1 MTGLLAVVSAPDL
14 LYARQQMALSLGWHI
29 VIACTGM
36 AFPFL
41 VMYAEWKGQRT
52 GDPVYTALA
61 RQWSKV
67 LAVLFAI
74 GAVSGT
80 ILSFEFGI
88 LWPRWMAA
96 YGDVMGL
103 PFAIEGFAFFT
114 EAIFVGIYL
123 YGWDRLPP
131 KVHLWSGVPIGI
143 AGVASAFFVVAA
155 NGFMNTP
162 TGFRLVNGHV
172 VDVHPWAAL
181 FNTSLWPEATH
192 MILAAFIVTGYL
204 VAMPHALALLRGN
217 RERYRRIGFLIPFV
231 VASAVVPLQIVAG
244 DWAARHVAVHQPVKL
259 AAMEGLERTERGAPI
274 HIGGVFIDGRVR
286 FGIKIPDGLSFL
298 AFHRTNAV
306 VTGLESVSPAD
317 RPPVNVVRTA
327 FQVMVAIGTAMLGLG
342 LWLLLAWRRQRD
354 LPRSRWFYRAAL
366 VAGPAAVV
374 ALEAGWI
381 TTEVGRQPWI
391 VYGVMRT
398 RDAVSTASGL
408 RFGYFLLLVVY
419 AALTAAAVF
428 VLRRLPRADVP
439 HDDVPHDDVPY
450 DGVRSDA

>member
-1 MTGLLAVVSAPDL
+1 MTGITAAVRAPDL

-41 VMYAEWKGQRT
+41 VLFAEWRGQRT

-61 RQWSKV
+61 RHWSRV

-103 PFAIEGFAFFT
+103 PFAIEGFAFFV

-131 KVHLWSGVPIGI
+131 RVHLWSGVPIGI

-162 TGFRLVNGHV
+162 TGFRLVSGKV
-172 VDVHPWAAL
+172 VAVHPWAAL

-204 VAMPHALALLRGN
+204 VAMPYAVALLRGS
-217 RERYRRIGFLIPFV
+217 RDRYRRLGFLIPFV

-259 AAMEGLERTERGAPI
+259 AAMEGLVHTQRGAPI
-274 HIGGVFIDGRVR
+274 HLGGVFVDGRVR
-286 FGIKIPDGLSFL
+286 FGIEIPKGLSLL
-298 AFHRTNAV
+298 AFHRSDAV
-306 VTGLESVSPAD
+306 VTGLESVPPGD

-342 LWLLLAWRRQRD
+342 AWLLLAWRRRRD
-354 LPRSRWFYRAAL
+354 LPASRWFYRAAV

-408 RFGYFLLLVVY
+408 RYGYFLLVVIY
-419 AALTAAAVF
+419 AALTAAAVV
-428 VLRRLPRADVP
+428 VLRHLSATSAP
-439 HDDVPHDDVPY
+439 
-450 DGVRSDA
+450 GSES

>member
-1 MTGLLAVVSAPDL
+1 MMGHLVAVSAPDL

-41 VMYAEWKGQRT
+41 VLFAEWRGQRT

-61 RQWSKV
+61 RHWSKV
-67 LAVLFAI
+67 LSVLFAI

-88 LWPRWMAA
+88 LWPRWTAA

-114 EAIFVGIYL
+114 EAIFVGVYL
-123 YGWDRLPP
+123 YGWDRLSPR
-131 KVHLWSGVPIGI
+131 VHLWSGLPIGI

-162 TGFRLVNGHV
+162 TGFRLVNGTV
-172 VDVHPWAAL
+172 TDVHPWAAL

-204 VAMPHALALLRGN
+204 VAMPHAFAMLRG
-217 RERYRRIGFLIPFV
+217 RRDRYRRIAFLVPFV

-259 AAMEGLERTERGAPI
+259 AAMEGLLHTQRGAPLD
-274 HIGGVFIDGRVR
+274 IGGLYLDGHVR
-286 FGIKIPDGLSFL
+286 FGIEIPDALSFL
-298 AFHRTNAV
+298 AFHHTNAV
-306 VTGLESVSPAD
+306 VTGLESVPPAD
-317 RPPVNVVRTA
+317 RPPVNVVRIA
-327 FQVMVAIGTAMLGLG
+327 FQVMVAIGLAMLGLG
-342 LWLLLAWRRQRD
+342 LWLLLAWRRRRD
-354 LPRSRWFYRAAL
+354 LPRSRWFYRAAV
-366 VAGPAAVV
+366 VAGPASVA

-391 VYGVMRT
+391 VYGMMRT

-408 RFGYFLLLVVY
+408 RYGYYLLIVVY
-419 AALTAAAVF
+419 AALTVAAVV
-428 VLRRLPRADVP
+428 VLKRMAPDDPR
-439 HDDVPHDDVPY
+439 
-450 DGVRSDA
+450 GES

>member
-1 MTGLLAVVSAPDL
+1 VIAATTAPDL

-41 VMYAEWKGQRT
+41 VLFAEWRGQRT
-52 GDPVYTALA
+52 GDAVYTALA
-61 RQWSKV
+61 RYWSKV

-131 KVHLWSGVPIGI
+131 RVHLWSGIPIGI
-143 AGVASAFFVVAA
+143 AGIASAFFVVAA

-162 TGFRLVNGHV
+162 TGFRLVDGKV

-204 VAMPHALALLRGN
+204 VAMPHALALLRGSTD
-217 RERYRRIGFLIPFV
+217 RYRRIGFLIPFV
-231 VASAVVPLQIVAG
+231 VASAVVPLQIVVG
-244 DWAARHVAVHQPVKL
+244 DWAARHVAAHQPVKL
-259 AAMEGLERTERGAPI
+259 AAMEGLTHTTRGAPL
-274 HIGGVFIDGRVR
+274 HIGGLYIDGRVR
-286 FGIKIPDGLSFL
+286 YGIEVPKGLSLL
-298 AFHRTNAV
+298 AFHDPDAV
-306 VTGLESVSPAD
+306 VKGLDTVPEAD
-317 RPPVNVVRTA
+317 RPAVNVVRIA
-327 FQVMVAIGTAMLGLG
+327 FQVMVAIGTAMLALG
-342 LWLLLAWRRQRD
+342 AWLAIAWRRRRD
-354 LPRSRWFYRAAL
+354 LPRSRWFFRWAL

-391 VYGVMRT
+391 VYNVMRT

-408 RFGYFLLLVVY
+408 RYGYFLLLAVY
-419 AALTAAAVF
+419 ALLTAASVAVIRH
-428 VLRRLPRADVP
+428 LRAEP
-439 HDDVPHDDVPY
+439 
-450 DGVRSDA
+450 

>member
-1 MTGLLAVVSAPDL
+1 MTGLVAAVSAPDL

-52 GDPVYTALA
+52 GDPVYIALA
-61 RQWSKV
+61 RHWSKV

-131 KVHLWSGVPIGI
+131 RVHLWSGIPIGI

-162 TGFRLVNGHV
+162 SGFRIVHGAV

-192 MILAAFIVTGYL
+192 MILAAFIVTGFL
-204 VAMPHALALLRGN
+204 VAMPHALALLRGS

-231 VASAVVPLQIVAG
+231 VACAVVPLQIVAG

-259 AAMEGLERTERGAPI
+259 AAMEGLEHTERGAPI
-274 HIGGVFIDGRVR
+274 HLGGVFLDGHVR

-298 AFHRTNAV
+298 AFHHTNAV
-306 VTGLESVSPAD
+306 VTGLESVPAAD

-342 LWLLLAWRRQRD
+342 LWLLLAWRRRRD
-354 LPRSRWFYRAAL
+354 LPRSRWFYRFAL
-366 VAGPAAVV
+366 LAGPASVV

-419 AALTAAAVF
+419 AGLTAAAVV
-428 VLRRLPRADVP
+428 VLRRLAPADNPDEASVE
-439 HDDVPHDDVPY
+439 
-450 DGVRSDA
+450 S

>member
-1 MTGLLAVVSAPDL
+1 MLAAASAPDL

-29 VIACTGM
+29 VIACIGM

-41 VMYAEWKGQRT
+41 AVFAEWRGQRT
-52 GDPVYTALA
+52 GDPVYTRLA
-61 RQWSKV
+61 RSWSKA

-131 KVHLWSGVPIGI
+131 RVHLWSGVPIGI
-143 AGVASAFFVVAA
+143 AGLASAFFVVAA

-162 TGFRLVNGHV
+162 TGFKLVDGKV
-172 VDVHPWAAL
+172 VSVHPWAAL

-192 MILAAFIVTGYL
+192 MILAAFIVTGFL
-204 VAMPHALALLRGN
+204 VAMPHALALLRGSN
-217 RERYRRIGFLIPFV
+217 DRYRRIGFLIPFV
-231 VASAVVPLQIVAG
+231 VACAVVPLQIVAG

-259 AAMEGLERTERGAPI
+259 AAMEGLAKTERGAPI
-274 HIGGVFIDGRVR
+274 HIGGVYLDGHVR
-286 FGIKIPDGLSFL
+286 FGIEIPDALSFL
-298 AFHRTNAV
+298 AFHHTNAV
-306 VTGLESVSPAD
+306 VQGLESVPPDD
-317 RPPVNVVRTA
+317 RPPVNVVRFA
-327 FQVMVAIGTAMLGLG
+327 FQTMVGIGTAMLGLG
-342 LWLLLAWRRQRD
+342 LWLLLAWRRRRD
-354 LPRSRWFYRAAL
+354 LPRSRWFYRLAI
-366 VAGPAAVV
+366 VAGPASVV
-374 ALEAGWI
+374 ALESGWI

-391 VYGVMRT
+391 VYGFMRT

-408 RFGYFLLLVVY
+408 RYGYFLLLIVY
-419 AALTAAAVF
+419 VALTIAAIT
-428 VLRRLPRADVP
+428 VLRRLSRTEPAP
-439 HDDVPHDDVPY
+439 
-450 DGVRSDA
+450 

>member
-1 MTGLLAVVSAPDL
+1 MHGAGVVGALRAPDL

-41 VMYAEWKGQRT
+41 VLFAEWRGQRT

-61 RQWSKV
+61 RHWSKV

-131 KVHLWSGVPIGI
+131 RVHLWSGVPIGI

-162 TGFRLVNGHV
+162 SGFRLVDGHV

-204 VAMPHALALLRGN
+204 VAMPHALALLRG
-217 RERYRRIGFLIPFV
+217 RTERYRRIGFAIPFV

-259 AAMEGLERTERGAPI
+259 AAMEGLTHTQRGAPI
-274 HIGGVFIDGRVR
+274 HVGGIYVDGHVR
-286 FGIKIPDGLSFL
+286 FGIEIPKALSIL
-298 AFHRTNAV
+298 AFHRTDAV
-306 VTGLESVSPAD
+306 VTGLDSVPPAD
-317 RPPVNVVRTA
+317 RPPVNVVRIA
-327 FQVMVAIGTAMLGLG
+327 FQAMVGIGTAMLGLG
-342 LWLLLAWRRQRD
+342 VWLLLAWRRHRR
-354 LPRSRWFYRAAL
+354 LPRSRWFYRCAL

-408 RFGYFLLLVVY
+408 RFGYFVLVVVY
-419 AALTAAAVF
+419 AALTAAAVV
-428 VLRRLPRADVP
+428 VLRRLPRPDF
-439 HDDVPHDDVPY
+439 
-450 DGVRSDA
+450 DASEGA

>member
-1 MTGLLAVVSAPDL
+1 MLAAAVSAPDL

-41 VMYAEWKGQRT
+41 AVFAEWRGLRT
-52 GDPVYTALA
+52 GDPVYTQLA
-61 RQWSKV
+61 RSWSKA

-131 KVHLWSGVPIGI
+131 RVHLLSGIPIGI
-143 AGVASAFFVVAA
+143 AGMASAFFVVAA

-162 TGFRLVNGHV
+162 TGFKV
-172 VDVHPWAAL
+172 VAGKVVSVHPWAAL

-204 VAMPHALALLRGN
+204 VAMPHALAILRGSHD
-217 RERYRRIGFLIPFV
+217 RTRRIGFLIPFV

-259 AAMEGLERTERGAPI
+259 AAMEGLAKTTRGAPI
-274 HIGGVFIDGRVR
+274 HIGGVYVDGHVR
-286 FGIKIPDGLSFL
+286 FGIEIPDALSFL
-298 AFHRTNAV
+298 AFHHPHAV
-306 VTGLESVSPAD
+306 VTGLESVPPAD
-317 RPPVNVVRTA
+317 RPPVNVVRIA

-342 LWLLLAWRRQRD
+342 LWLLLAWRRRRD
-354 LPRSRWFYRAAL
+354 LPRSRWFYRLAL

-374 ALEAGWI
+374 ALECGWI

-408 RFGYFLLLVVY
+408 RFGYFLLIVVY
-419 AALTAAAVF
+419 AGLTVAAIS
-428 VLRRLPRADVP
+428 VLRRLS
-439 HDDVPHDDVPY
+439 
-450 DGVRSDA
+450 RSEGAEP

>member
-1 MTGLLAVVSAPDL
+1 MTGLVVAVSAPDL

-61 RQWSKV
+61 RHWSKV

-162 TGFRLVNGHV
+162 TGFRLVNGQV

-204 VAMPHALALLRGN
+204 VAMPHALALLRGK
-217 RERYRRIGFLIPFV
+217 RDRYRRIGFLIPFV

-259 AAMEGLERTERGAPI
+259 AAMEGLEHTERGAPL

-306 VTGLESVSPAD
+306 VTGLESVAPAD

-342 LWLLLAWRRQRD
+342 LWLLLAWRRHRD

-419 AALTAAAVF
+419 TALTAATVF
-428 VLRRLPRADVP
+428 VLRRLPAADVP
-439 HDDVPHDDVPY
+439 
-450 DGVRSDA
+450 SDAGSEA

>member
-1 MTGLLAVVSAPDL
+1 MTGIVAAVSTPDL

-41 VMYAEWKGQRT
+41 VLFAEWRGQRT
-52 GDPVYTALA
+52 GDPVYTRLA
-61 RQWSKV
+61 RYWSKA

-88 LWPRWMAA
+88 LWPRWMST

-131 KVHLWSGVPIGI
+131 RVHLWSGVPIGI

-162 TGFRLVNGHV
+162 GGFRLVDGKV
-172 VDVHPWAAL
+172 VDVHPWTAL

-204 VAMPHALALLRGN
+204 VAMPHALALLRGSTD
-217 RERYRRIGFLIPFV
+217 RYRRIGFAIPFV

-259 AAMEGLERTERGAPI
+259 AAIEGLNKTQRGAPI
-274 HIGGVFIDGRVR
+274 HIGGIYVDGHVR
-286 FGIKIPDGLSFL
+286 FGIEIPKGLSFL
-298 AFHRTNAV
+298 AFHDPDAV
-306 VTGLESVSPAD
+306 VTGLESVPSAD
-317 RPPVNVVRTA
+317 RPPVNVVRSA
-327 FQVMVAIGTAMLGLG
+327 FQIMVAIGTAMLGLG
-342 LWLLLAWRRQRD
+342 AWLVLAWRRRRA
-354 LPRSRWFYRAAL
+354 LPQSRWFFRCAL
-366 VAGPAAVV
+366 IAGPAAVA

-408 RFGYFLLLVVY
+408 RYGYFLLVVIY
-419 AALTAAAVF
+419 ALLTAASVV
-428 VLRRLPRADVP
+428 VLRRLSPAEHEDV
-439 HDDVPHDDVPY
+439 
-450 DGVRSDA
+450 AT

>member
-1 MTGLLAVVSAPDL
+1 MGITAAVSAPDL

-29 VIACTGM
+29 IIACTGM

-41 VMYAEWKGQRT
+41 VLFAEWRGQRT

-131 KVHLWSGVPIGI
+131 RVHLASGLPIGI
-143 AGVASAFFVVAA
+143 AGLASAFFVVSA

-162 TGFRLVNGHV
+162 SGFRLVNGRV

-204 VAMPHALALLRGN
+204 VAMPHALALLRGSSD
-217 RERYRRIGFLIPFV
+217 RYRRVGFIIPFV
-231 VASAVVPLQIVAG
+231 VASAVVPLQIVVG

-259 AAMEGLERTERGAPI
+259 AAMEGLARTQRGAPI
-274 HIGGVFIDGRVR
+274 HLGGLYIGGRVH
-286 FGIKIPDGLSFL
+286 FGIEIPNGLSLL
-298 AFHRTNAV
+298 AFHDPDAV
-306 VTGLESVSPAD
+306 VTGLESVSLSD
-317 RPPVNVVRTA
+317 RPPVAVVRNA

-342 LWLLLAWRRQRD
+342 AWLLIAWRRRRD
-354 LPRSRWFYRAAL
+354 LPRSRWFFRCAL

-408 RFGYFLLLVVY
+408 RYGYFLLVVIY
-419 AALTAAAVF
+419 AALTAAAVV
-428 VLRRLPRADVP
+428 VLRRMSDTSAD
-439 HDDVPHDDVPY
+439 
-450 DGVRSDA
+450 S

>member
-1 MTGLLAVVSAPDL
+1 MTGLVAAVSAPDL

-61 RQWSKV
+61 RHWSKV

-162 TGFRLVNGHV
+162 TGFRLVNGNV

-204 VAMPHALALLRGN
+204 VAMPHALALLRGK
-217 RERYRRIGFLIPFV
+217 RDRYRRIGFLIPFV

-259 AAMEGLERTERGAPI
+259 AAMEGLEHTERGAPI

-306 VTGLESVSPAD
+306 VTGLESVPPAD

-342 LWLLLAWRRQRD
+342 LWLLLAWRRHRD

-398 RDAVSTASGL
+398 QDAVTRASGIPV
-408 RFGYFLLLVVY
+408 GYATLSVVY
-419 AALTAAAVF
+419 AGLAVA
-428 VLRRLPRADVP
+428 VGWLLRRLARAPLDP
-439 HDDVPHDDVPY
+439 SAEEAH
-450 DGVRSDA
+450 GAR

>member
-1 MTGLLAVVSAPDL
+1 MTGLVAAASAPDL

-162 TGFRLVNGHV
+162 SGFRLVNGQV

-204 VAMPHALALLRGN
+204 VAMPHALALLRGK
-217 RERYRRIGFLIPFV
+217 RGRYRRIGFLIPFV

-259 AAMEGLERTERGAPI
+259 AAMEGLEHTERGAPI

-298 AFHRTNAV
+298 AFHHTNAV
-306 VTGLESVSPAD
+306 VTGLESVAPGD

-342 LWLLLAWRRQRD
+342 LWLLLAWRRHRD

-419 AALTAAAVF
+419 AGLTAATVF
-428 VLRRLPRADVP
+428 VLRRLPSADVP
-439 HDDVPHDDVPY
+439 
-450 DGVRSDA
+450 SDSGGEV